1 MSLFSTAQHID
12 RRVKGILRG
21 VDIELLSIEDRKTV
35 KQIKLACNEVKL
47 DVRDYEYAETRVEQQ
62 KWSKIARH
70 NIVALETL
78 LLELGGIFGPA
89 DIAELGAQLDML
101 KEATT

>member
-1 MSLFSTAQHID
+1 LYQTAQHID

-21 VDIELLSIEDRKTV
+21 VDLEELSRENREAVRQLKV
-35 KQIKLACNEVKL
+35 ACNEVKL

-62 KWSKIARH
+62 KWAKIARH

-78 LLELGGIFGPA
+78 LLELGSIFTPA

>member
-1 MSLFSTAQHID
+1 M
-12 RRVKGILRG
+12 KGILRG
-21 VDIELLSIEDRKTV
+21 VDDDLLSVEERKTI

-47 DVRDYEYAETRVEQQ
+47 DVRDYEYAESRVEQE
-62 KWSKIARH
+62 KWSKITRH
-70 NIVALETL
+70 NILALETL

-89 DIAELGAQLDML
+89 DIAELGAQLEML